1 MGRSSVEERF
11 HLLCP
16 GSGWFSPQTTICS
29 LRRSARPRL
38 REVVSHFAV
47 SLSVWPALAFMSATS
62 VSGSSPGAM
71 SISRKFSLLKQ
82 RNTCGWGKMFGVKV
96 LNEKRDGGVSQCVT
110 HGWLWTGAVSS
121 AVLSISCYTKGF
133 MSFSLVQSK
142 TMFVVV
148 KYVFW
153 DKKTVAAAAESIK
166 WFGEGYW
173 RTRGVMKSWTDRQDR
188 WTDPDKDGW
197 RSSPRKSEP
206 LIPHDKPRLGSSQC
220 YSPALVSSLR
230 LQSLS
235 IAFKNGDGRLLKT
248 I

>member
-1 MGRSSVEERF
+1 MGRYAVEERF
-11 HLLCP
+11 PLLCP

-29 LRRSARPRL
+29 RRRIAGPRL

-47 SLSVWPALAFMSATS
+47 SLSVWPASAFMSATS

-82 RNTCGWGKMFGVKV
+82 RNVWLGKNVRRQGSKW
-96 LNEKRDGGVSQCVT
+96 EKRRWCVSVCNTRVVMNR
-110 HGWLWTGAVSS
+110 GSVISS
-121 AVLSISCYTKGF
+121 TVYFTLNTRGF
-133 MSFSLVQSK
+133 MSFSLVQST

-148 KYVFW
+148 KFVFW

-166 WFGEGYW
+166 WFGEGYG
-173 RTRGVMKSWTDRQDR
+173 RTRGVMESWTDRQDR

-206 LIPHDKPRLGSSQC
+206 LIPHDKPSAS
-220 YSPALVSSLR
+220 
-230 LQSLS
+230 
-235 IAFKNGDGRLLKT
+235 
-248 I
+248 